1 MTIAVSVRSLE
12 VTLGGT
18 KVLRGVDLVASK
30 GEWVNI
36 IGPNGAGKTT
46 LLRALL
52 GLVSFDGE
60 IDIDGLSDQRRRSA
74 RARMLAYVPQTPVIP
89 PGMLVADYVLLGRT
103 PHRGVFAAETATD
116 RRVAAQVLDRLDLG
130 GFGDRSVQ
138 SLSGGER
145 QRAVMARAL
154 AQQADVLL
162 LDEPT
167 TALDLGHQQDVLD
180 LVDALRRERG
190 LTVIATLHDLTL
202 AARYGDRI
210 AILAPRAGRRD
221 RAARRGAHRAEHRR
235 PLRSDR
241 ADRRRPRGPR
251 DRAHGPGEPF
261 AATGRP
267 RRPEW
272 RPTMTTTDSPPTEDP
287 RPGGMRTARSLVVVN
302 TGDGKGKSSAAFGT
316 AMRARA
322 RGWPVAVVQFLKSD
336 DWVTGEQL
344 MAEPLGIDFW
354 SLGEGFTWDSD
365 DLTRDEAEAREA
377 WRHGKALVEAG
388 EHRLVVFDEITYP
401 LNWGWIDAA
410 EVEATFRN
418 RPENVS
424 LVLTG
429 RDAPAWMIELA
440 DTATEMVK
448 TKHAYDSGIMAKK
461 GIDY

>member
-1 MTIAVSVRSLE
+1 MTFAVSVRSLE
-12 VTLGGT
+12 VTLDGT
-18 KVLRGVDLVASK
+18 QVLRGVDLVASK

-116 RRVAAQVLDRLDLG
+116 RRVAAEVLDRLDLG

-210 AILAPRAGRRD
+210 AILARGRVAETGPPAEVLTVQNIAAYFGATVRIVDDPEGPVIVPTGSASRSQPPAG
-221 RAARRGAHRAEHRR
+221 
-235 PLRSDR
+235 
-241 ADRRRPRGPR
+241 
-251 DRAHGPGEPF
+251 
-261 AATGRP
+261 
-267 RRPEW
+267 
-272 RPTMTTTDSPPTEDP
+272 
-287 RPGGMRTARSLVVVN
+287 
-302 TGDGKGKSSAAFGT
+302 
-316 AMRARA
+316 
-322 RGWPVAVVQFLKSD
+322 PVAQNGD
-336 DWVTGEQL
+336 Q
-344 MAEPLGIDFW
+344 P
-354 SLGEGFTWDSD
+354 
-365 DLTRDEAEAREA
+365 
-377 WRHGKALVEAG
+377 
-388 EHRLVVFDEITYP
+388 
-401 LNWGWIDAA
+401 
-410 EVEATFRN
+410 
-418 RPENVS
+418 
-424 LVLTG
+424 
-429 RDAPAWMIELA
+429 
-440 DTATEMVK
+440 
-448 TKHAYDSGIMAKK
+448 
-461 GIDY
+461 